1 MKSYDVIILGAG
13 PAGLTAGIYAARAG
27 LKTALVSKDIG
38 GTAASI
44 VKLENWP
51 GFHGTG
57 LELMKKMHEHLK
69 EYKVDIIL
77 GEIEKVE
84 KKKEEFIVQTKKEK
98 LEGKTIMIATGKG
111 RRKLNVPGEQKLLG
125 RGISYCVT
133 CDGFF
138 FKDRITAV
146 IGGSES
152 ALMSALNLS
161 GIAKKV
167 YIIYRGDK
175 LKDGKNLEKILKR
188 KNIEIIYDAEAKK
201 ILGEAKVE
209 KIVLNVNGKEKTLD
223 VDGIFIEIGSVPLME
238 FARSLNLRLDKEDD
252 IIVDENMETC
262 VSGVYAAGDVTNSKV
277 KQVVVASSQGAIAV
291 KSIVEFLK

>member
-69 EYKVDIIL
+69 EYKVDVIL
-77 GEIEKVE
+77 SEIEKIE
-84 KKKEEFIVQTKKEK
+84 KKKEGFVVQTKKGNI
-98 LEGKTIMIATGKG
+98 EGKTLIITTGKG
-111 RRKLNVPGEQKLLG
+111 RKKLKVSGEEKLLG
-125 RGISYCVT
+125 RGISYCVS

-138 FKDRITAV
+138 FKDKITAV

-152 ALMSALNLS
+152 ALMSALTLS
-161 GIAKKV
+161 EITKKV
-167 YIIYRGDK
+167 YLVYRGK
-175 LKDGKNLEKILKR
+175 EIKDGKNLEKVLKK
-188 KNIEIIYDAEAKK
+188 KNIEVILNATIKK
-201 ILGEAKVE
+201 IIGEAKVE
-209 KIVLNVNGKEKTLD
+209 KIILDINGKEKTLD
-223 VDGIFIEIGSVPLME
+223 VDGIFIEIGSVPLIE
-238 FARSLNLRLDKEDD
+238 FTKNLKLKLDKEDN
-252 IIVDENMETC
+252 IVVDEEMKTS
-262 VSGVYAAGDVTNSKV
+262 VPGIYAAGDVTNSKT

>member
-27 LKTALVSKDIG
+27 LKTAVVSKDIG

-69 EYKVDIIL
+69 EYKVDMIL
-77 GEIEKVE
+77 SEIEKIE
-84 KKKEEFIVQTKKEK
+84 KKKEGFIVHSKKEK
-98 LEGKTIMIATGKG
+98 LEGKTIIITTGKG

-125 RGISYCVT
+125 RGVSYCIT

-146 IGGSES
+146 IGGSDS
-152 ALMSALNLS
+152 ALMSALTLS
-161 GIAKKV
+161 EIAKKV

-175 LKDGKNLEKILKR
+175 LKDGKNLEKVLKK
-188 KNIEIIYDAEAKK
+188 KNIEVILNATIKK
-201 ILGEAKVE
+201 IIGEAKVE
-209 KIVLNVNGKEKTLD
+209 KFVLDINGKEKTLD

-238 FARSLNLRLDKEDD
+238 FAKSLNLRLDKEDD

-262 VSGVYAAGDVTNSKV
+262 VSGVFAAGDVTNSKV

-291 KSIVEFLK
+291 KSVVEFLK